1 MSKPDEMTYEALV
14 IESEK
19 FETRNNLRQ
28 FWSISEVESC
38 LCSQS
43 RECTKKKKK
52 TFFNDN
58 MLIRKKRELIEQK
71 WSK

>member
-1 MSKPDEMTYEALV
+1 MSKLDEMTCEALV
-14 IESEK
+14 MKSEK
-19 FETRNNLRQ
+19 FEDRNNLRQ
-28 FWSISEVESC
+28 FWSISEVEIC

-52 TFFNDN
+52 KINDN
-58 MLIRKKRELIEQK
+58 MLIKKKRELIEQK